1 MKKSICQPLKSLLV
15 LFLLL
20 FSISASAQRIQQ
32 LSGRGV
38 VAVNNGATVTI
49 TWRKLA
55 QEPAKTTYNIYK
67 KASGAA
73 DYTLINSTPLSI
85 TNYQTTTSTVP
96 GNSLLAVAAVIDG
109 IEQAKS
115 LPFLFIIRDLRS
127 RFLDITFDSFLP
139 NTDYNTKFVWPADLD
154 GDGEY
159 DYVVSRLSL
168 TGGSDKIEGYTRDG
182 VKLWSVD
189 MGPNVSIC
197 DGQDDMVI
205 AYDMDC
211 DGKAEVVIKS
221 SDGTRFWDKSISNW
235 GNWLLGSADG
245 DTDHDGIINY
255 ANQSVKNPP
264 QYITVI
270 DGETG
275 AEQST
280 IEMNYSSI
288 TDGSDAYTRNNK
300 SAYLGGADY
309 SNLNGHMGIAYLD
322 GKHPSVVMEYL
333 VRTTDK
339 THHNYVS
346 AWGYNFVNGK
356 ATTWGE
362 RFPTWARNTK
372 SPWPA
377 EFHHIRIGDVDLDGY
392 DEMLEGGYAVD
403 QDGDMLFSAG
413 ISHGDR
419 FRVGDINPDRP
430 GLETFAIQQNAG
442 DMLGMILYDAGT
454 GSAIKKWY
462 LASVGDVG
470 RGECMDVD
478 LTKKGYEMWSTMGN
492 LYGSDGSLV
501 SSGSV
506 PFPTEGVWW
515 DGELDREMLSAA
527 DGNGFNAHVQKYDG
541 NRLIQFAKE
550 SNWAVS
556 SEYGTRPMFFGDI
569 IGDWREEVILRK
581 ATLVNGGVT
590 SCTGIAGYSTDY
602 PTSVVLYTMQEN
614 PMYRMQCTTR
624 GYYQSAFPD
633 YYLGGGMPNPPLPP
647 SMVTDLVWSSG
658 SVWNKSDANFTSF
671 DQTATQS
678 FTDGKSVLFDVTG
691 ASTEITLNG
700 NLSPSVVY
708 AMVPKGKNYTF
719 NGSGSLQGTMDLWKS
734 MNGTLT
740 LNNALAYS
748 GTTYVSEGTLELNT
762 TLDSPLSLL
771 AKGTLS
777 GTGILNDTILF
788 ESGLNDEGCRLS
800 PGTSSK
806 KFATLSFGNLNLT
819 GGVRLEM
826 DLQTTGT
833 IASDTLII
841 RGDFTLSNKNK
852 LIIRCAE
859 DKPLPGDYPLIKWTG
874 DLKGDIATTLTLSG
888 LSGIARELKVVD
900 NTLILVIKSTRDAQ
914 DGIRWTGAQSTTWD
928 FDTENFSYE
937 GVPTTF
943 VSGDGILFDDE
954 VSSGN
959 VVISDMMTTSSVT
972 FNNETKSY
980 TLSGTGGL
988 SGNSSLTKNGAG
1000 KLKITTDK
1008 SDYTGATI
1016 INGGTLEVSSL
1027 SDGGAVGTLG
1037 AASSIT
1043 SNLQFTDATFI
1054 INNANTATTRGMRIY
1069 GETTIN
1075 ISRSS
1080 SYATLKGMVTGT
1092 GKLIKT
1098 GPGQLSLTYNG
1109 TNSYNGGTIVRTG
1122 TLAMGTWLSTFGALG
1137 SSITL
1142 EGGTLQIFDNNNT
1155 SQVPQFNYVLTVPA
1169 GATSSLRA
1177 GWRCVVGGSL
1187 NGAGTL
1193 TYYTPY
1199 VRADLTADWSAF
1211 SGILNVIADADGGDF
1226 RINSNYSLPNAEVNL
1241 GTGVYAYNQAGSTV
1255 RIGALS
1261 GSGTLAGSHG
1271 WDIGSKDTNSVFS
1284 GSITAT
1290 GTIRK
1295 VGTGNQTISSNQ
1307 TYTTSTLVDAGR
1319 LIINGTFAA
1328 PITVKSG
1335 AVLGG
1340 AGTLTGTIT
1349 VLSGGA
1355 VDPGEDPAALS
1366 IAMSSLAQRTLT
1378 ATNLTM
1384 RSGSSL
1390 RATVANTSGTL
1401 KNDLITAT
1409 KMTVEGVSLDLLL
1422 VRGKEI
1428 PSGTSLTLLN
1438 CADITGHFSKI
1449 TLDGVDISTVC
1460 DTSRLY
1466 TEGILTFL
1474 ETVTDSYRATE
1485 TSVAWPNPVQE
1496 ILYIPCNPH
1505 DNIELYDADSHLIY
1519 QEKATGSL
1527 HALPMKELQNGIYLL
1542 KAGTRTEKIV
1552 KRD

>member
-1 MKKSICQPLKSLLV
+1 MNKCISQPFLSLL
-15 LFLLL
+15 LLL
-20 FSISASAQRIQQ
+20 IMLVPMGASAQRIQQ
-32 LSGRGV
+32 TSGRGV
-38 VAVNNGATVTI
+38 VAVNNGTTVTI

-55 QEPAKTTYNIYK
+55 QEPAKATYNIYK
-67 KASGAA
+67 KQSGAA
-73 DYTLINSTPLSI
+73 DYTLLNPTPLSV

-96 GNSLLAVAAVIDG
+96 GNCLLAVKAVING
-109 IEQAKS
+109 IEQPMS
-115 LPFLFIIRDLRS
+115 LPFLFVNRDLRS
-127 RFLDITFDSFLP
+127 RFLDITYDNFLP
-139 NTDYNTKFVWPADLD
+139 NTDYTTKFVWPADLD

-159 DYVVSRLSL
+159 DYVVSRLTL
-168 TGGSDKIEGYTRDG
+168 TGGTDKIEAYTRQG
-182 VKLWSVD
+182 ERLWTVD

-211 DGKAEVVIKS
+211 DGKSEVVIKS
-221 SDGTRFWDKSISNW
+221 SDGTRFWDKANGNW
-235 GNWLLGSADG
+235 GSWLLESSNG
-245 DTDHDGIINY
+245 DTDHDGLINY
-255 ANQSVKNPP
+255 ATQGVKNPP

-280 IEMNYSSI
+280 IEMNYASI
-288 TDGSDAYTRNNK
+288 TDGSDSYTRSNK

-346 AWGYNFVNGK
+346 AWGYRFVNGK

-362 RFPTWARNTK
+362 KFPTWSRNNK
-372 SPWPA
+372 SPWPS

-403 QDGDMLFSAG
+403 HDGDMLFSAG

-470 RGECMDVD
+470 RGECMDVN
-478 LTKKGYEMWSTMGN
+478 LSKRGYEMWSTMGN

-501 SSGSV
+501 TSGGT
-506 PFPTEGVWW
+506 PFPTEGIWW

-527 DGNGFNAHVQKYDG
+527 DGNGYNAHVQKYDG

-550 SNWAVS
+550 SNWTVS
-556 SEYGTRPMFFGDI
+556 SEYGTRPMYFGDI
-569 IGDWREEVILRK
+569 VGDWREEVILK
-581 ATLVNGGVT
+581 KSETVNSVT
-590 SCTGIAGYSTDY
+590 SCNGIAGYSTDY
-602 PTSVVLYTMQEN
+602 PTSKVLYHMQEN

-633 YYLGGGMPNPPLPP
+633 YYLGGGMPEPPLPP
-647 SMVTDLVWSSG
+647 SMVTDLVWASG
-658 SVWNKSDANFTSF
+658 SEWNKTDATFTTF
-671 DQTATQS
+671 DQTATES
-678 FTDGKSVLFDVTG
+678 FADGKSVLFDVTG
-691 ASTEITLNG
+691 TTTDITLNG
-700 NLSPSVVY
+700 ALAPSVVY
-708 AMVPKGKNYTF
+708 AMIPKGKNYTF
-719 NGSGSLQGTMDLWKS
+719 LGTGSLQGSMNLWKS
-734 MNGTLT
+734 QNGTLT
-740 LNNALAYS
+740 LNNTLAYT
-748 GTTYVSEGTLELNT
+748 GTTYISEGTLELNT
-762 TLDSPLSLL
+762 TLNGPVCLQ

-777 GTGILNDTILF
+777 GTGTLNDTLLF
-788 ESGLNDEGCRLS
+788 EAGLNDEGCRVS
-800 PGTSSK
+800 PGTLTS
-806 KFATLSFGNLNLT
+806 KFATLTFGNLTLT

-826 DLQTTGT
+826 DLQTEGT
-833 IASDTLII
+833 IASDTLQIH
-841 RGDFTLSNKNK
+841 GDFTVSSSDK
-852 LIIRCAE
+852 LIIRCTE
-859 DKPLPGDYPLIKWTG
+859 KKPLPGDYPLIHWTG
-874 DLKGDIATTLTLSG
+874 ALKGDITALTLGG

-900 NTLILVIKSTRDAQ
+900 NTLILVIKATRDPQ

-928 FDTENFSYE
+928 FDTENFAYE

-959 VVISDMMTTSSVT
+959 VVFSDKMTTSSVT

-988 SGNSSLTKNGAG
+988 SGKSSLTKNGAG
-1000 KLKITTDK
+1000 KLKITTENN
-1008 SDYTGATI
+1008 DYTGATI

-1027 SDGGAVGTLG
+1027 SDGGTAGTLG
-1037 AASSIT
+1037 AASSIA
-1043 SNLQFTDATFI
+1043 SNLQLTNATFI
-1054 INNANTATTRGMRIY
+1054 INNANTATTRGMKIG

-1075 ISRSS
+1075 VSRSG
-1080 SYATLKGMVTGT
+1080 SYATLKGMITGT

-1098 GPGQLSLTYNG
+1098 GPGQLSLTYGGANPY
-1109 TNSYNGGTIVRTG
+1109 SGGTILRTG
-1122 TLAMGTWLSTFGALG
+1122 TLAMGTWQSTFGVLG
-1137 SSITL
+1137 SAITL

-1155 SQVPQFNYVLTVPA
+1155 SAVPQFNYVLTVPA
-1169 GATSSLRA
+1169 GASASLRA
-1177 GWRCVVGGSL
+1177 GQRCNVGGTLS
-1187 NGAGTL
+1187 GAGNL
-1193 TYYTPY
+1193 TYYSPY
-1199 VRADLTADWSAF
+1199 VRADITANWSAF
-1211 SGILNVIADADGGDF
+1211 RGILYATTDDGGGDF
-1226 RINSNYSLPNAEVNL
+1226 RINSANSIPYAEVNL
-1241 GTGVYAYNQAGSTV
+1241 GAGVYAYNQAGTTV

-1271 WDIGSKDTNSVFS
+1271 WDIGSKDTNSVFT

-1295 VGTGNQTISSNQ
+1295 VGTGNQTLGSNQ
-1307 TYTTSTLVDAGR
+1307 TYTTATLVDAGR
-1319 LIINGTFAA
+1319 LIVNASFTA
-1328 PITVKSG
+1328 PVTVKSG

-1340 AGTLTGTIT
+1340 SGNLTGNVT
-1349 VLSGGA
+1349 VLTGGA
-1355 VDPGEDPAALS
+1355 VDPGEDPALLS
-1366 IAMSSLAQRTLT
+1366 IALISQAQRTLT
-1378 ATNLTM
+1378 ASNLNL

-1390 RATVANTSGTL
+1390 RVTVANPSGTI
-1401 KNDLITAT
+1401 KTDLITAS
-1409 KMTVEGVSLDLLL
+1409 KMTVEGATLDLLL

-1428 PSGTSLTLLN
+1428 PSGSLLTLLN

-1449 TLDGVDISTVC
+1449 TLDGVDISAVC

-1466 TEGILTFL
+1466 TEGILSFT

-1485 TSVAWPNPVQE
+1485 TSVSWPNPVQE
-1496 ILYIPCNPH
+1496 ILYIPCQAGEQ
-1505 DNIELYDADSHLIY
+1505 IELYDASSHLIY
-1519 QEKATGSL
+1519 QKQATVTP
-1527 HALPMKELQNGIYLL
+1527 HALPMKELQEGMYLL
-1542 KAGTRTEKIV
+1542 KAGQRIEKIV